1 MLPYTDMAM
10 PHLCPT
16 YAVLVTTSVPADLVV
31 HSQHLSFLAGELL
44 FAGFLLSTPQL
55 IVDRCGCTSKPPLLP
70 QDRVAQK
77 VHCYTDPKS
86 FLCRAERPSITGV
99 VA

>member
-55 IVDRCGCTSKPPLLP
+55 IVDRCGCTSKPPPSPSRQSSSEGALLHRP
-70 QDRVAQK
+70 QE
-77 VHCYTDPKS
+77 
-86 FLCRAERPSITGV
+86 FLM
-99 VA
+99 